1 MADEKEKMVE
11 IPYFV
16 HEADMERLERANKRN
31 FILILVLIV
40 ALIGSNLAW
49 TIYESQYED
58 VVTTVTQ
65 SGEAD
70 GNGAVL
76 LNNNREINYGESNTD
91 DNN

>member
-1 MADEKEKMVE
+1 MTDEKEKMVE

-58 VVTTVTQ
+58 VVTATQ
-65 SGEAD
+65 EIKQDSGD
-70 GNGAVL
+70 GGT
-76 LNNNREINYGESNTD
+76 NTYTGD
-91 DNN
+91 FIGGDYYSETND

>member
-16 HEADMERLERANKRN
+16 HETDMERLERANKRN

-58 VVTTVTQ
+58 VVTATQ
-65 SGEAD
+65 EIKQDSGD
-70 GNGAVL
+70 GGTNTYTGDF
-76 LNNNREINYGESNTD
+76 IGGDYYGETND
-91 DNN
+91 

>member
-16 HEADMERLERANKRN
+16 HETDMERLERANKRN

-40 ALIGSNLAW
+40 ALIGGNLAW

-58 VVTTVTQ
+58 VVTATQ
-65 SGEAD
+65 EIKQDSGD
-70 GNGAVL
+70 GGTNTYTGDF
-76 LNNNREINYGESNTD
+76 IGGDYYGETND
-91 DNN
+91 